1 MFNKRN
7 KRIIGVCL
15 DYLGGWLNLEMVT
28 CEIDCELEFI
38 NLLFFVDI
46 NYIDYFF
53 NKNLRKIK
61 ICY

>member
-28 CEIDCELEFI
+28 CKIDCELEFI